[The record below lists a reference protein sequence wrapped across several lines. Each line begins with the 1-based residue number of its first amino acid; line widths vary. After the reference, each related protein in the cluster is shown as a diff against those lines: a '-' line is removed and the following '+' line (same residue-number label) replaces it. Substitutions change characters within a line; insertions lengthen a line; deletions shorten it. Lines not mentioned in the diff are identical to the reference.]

1 MSADRCTRIIVRA
14 IERRR
19 NEVVMTAQGKMLI
32 LLNRLVPRLVDGVTR
47 RLAGR
52 ASPRSVAGADQ

>member
-1 MSADRCTRIIVRA
+1 
-14 IERRR
+14 
-19 NEVVMTAQGKMLI
+19 